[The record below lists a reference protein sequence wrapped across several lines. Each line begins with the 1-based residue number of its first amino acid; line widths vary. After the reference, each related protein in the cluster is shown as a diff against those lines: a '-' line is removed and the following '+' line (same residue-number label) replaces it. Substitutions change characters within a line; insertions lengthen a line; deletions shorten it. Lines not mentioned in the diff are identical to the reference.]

1 MEKTLRIHREAIQ
14 ETIRQLRAWSARWEE
29 TRSQAQRAAQALVDA
44 AQAAPARFF
53 EAATARALLQLQQDG
68 ERIQRLAGILEE
80 ALQRLEEAFHQ
91 AAQIMR
97 GEWIAPPL
105 PTTPLAVGASGRP
118 IPNQFVLQ
126 FPTPQGPIPWA
137 TACGPAALSMALSR
151 LTRHPIPAQEVA
163 NRLVEITGKAPEIEG
178 GRATALTTTRDLIST
193 ANAYGIHGE
202 RVYLMGR
209 SSEEAWQELQG
220 LVRQP
225 VAVMA
230 LVTAKSATT
239 SSTRDNADWESYGL
253 KAPEIIVS
261 EEDRRKGDGGI
272 LTGSNGKYKNGKD
285 KPGEIAHWVVIDRLE
300 ERDGKRYVVVNN
312 PYHNRQERYSWEHFW
327 ESMNHQARGKDRWW
341 VLKLET
347 RPPVPEGNAVAS
359 SP

>member
-1 MEKTLRIHREAIQ
+1 MERSLRIHREAIQ
-14 ETIRQLRAWSARWEE
+14 ETIRQLRTWSARWEE
-29 TRSQAQRAAQALVDA
+29 TRGQAQRAAQAMVDA
-44 AQAAPARFF
+44 AQAAPARAF
-53 EAATARALLQLQQDG
+53 EAATARTLHQLQQSG
-68 ERIQRLAGILEE
+68 ERIRLLADILEQ
-80 ALQRLEEAFHQ
+80 ALHRLEEAFLQ
-91 AAQIMR
+91 AAQIMS

-137 TACGPAALSMALSR
+137 TGCGPMALSMALSR
-151 LTRHPIPAQEVA
+151 LTRYPIPAQEVA
-163 NRLVEITGKAPEIEG
+163 NRLVEITGKAPEVEG

-202 RVYLMGR
+202 RVSLRGR

-230 LVTAKSATT
+230 LVTAKSSTT
-239 SSTRDNADWESYGL
+239 SATRDNADWESYGL

-261 EEDRRKGDGGI
+261 EEDRKKGDGGI

-327 ESMNHQARGKDRWW
+327 ESMNHQARGEDRWW